1 MWQYTFDSIQTIN
14 FFLFSCR
21 LVVADTIELS
31 DNKSV
36 KSAFGSFIDKTADVF
51 LVLQPLNVDSD
62 VGEYS
67 HAVSHET

>member
-1 MWQYTFDSIQTIN
+1 MTLIHFC
-14 FFLFSCR
+14 SCR

-36 KSAFGSFIDKTADVF
+36 KSAFGSLKDKTADVF
-51 LVLQPLNVDSD
+51 LVWQPLTIDSD